1 MDFHEILFVSD
12 FDYTLTNTARE
23 LPRENIDAIERFI
36 DGGGAF
42 TVGTG
47 RAKASFAAQ
56 YRRVPTNA
64 PAIVANGA
72 LVYDYTAE
80 ETLHLSPLQPEER
93 DLVKQLVA
101 QFCASTTMT
110 VESGLE
116 VYLPDDVY
124 AAAENDYTRRH
135 YAEVGVVA
143 KRAAIDEIPLPWLKA
158 VFTGAPETLNRLGE
172 AAAALGF
179 PGVRSMAHMF
189 ELQNRQVNKGTA
201 ARWLANRL
209 GRKVLVC
216 AGDEQN
222 DLAMLEEADFAFVP
236 ESAPDYMKREGFIVA
251 DHIDRGV
258 IRDIVR
264 RLEEL

>member
-1 MDFHEILFVSD
+1 MDFHDILLVSD

-23 LPRENIDAIERFI
+23 LPRENIEAIERFI
-36 DGGGAF
+36 AGGGAF

-56 YRRVPTNA
+56 YQRVPTNA

-72 LVYDYTAE
+72 LIYDYAADR
-80 ETLHLSPLQPEER
+80 TLHLSALVEEER
-93 DLVKQLVA
+93 QLIKQLA
-101 QFCASTTMT
+101 ARFCDAATMT

-124 AAAENDYTRRH
+124 AAAENEYTRRH

-143 KRAAIDEIPLPWLKA
+143 RRASINDIPLPWLKA
-158 VFTGAPETLNRLGE
+158 VFTGAPEDLNSLAK
-172 AAAALGF
+172 AAEELGF

-189 ELQNRQVNKGTA
+189 ELQNRRTNKGTA
-201 ARWLANRL
+201 ARWLAEKL
-209 GRKVLVC
+209 GRRILVC

-222 DLAMLEEADFAFVP
+222 DLAMLREADIAFVP
-236 ESAPDYMKREGFIVA
+236 ESAPDYMRCEGFLVA